1 MTTPAPTPE
10 TPTAAPAAAKGNI
23 TFEDVRIA
31 LGNTDPDETHAGK
44 LRAIIGRGSNK
55 TVQIHLDAIRKA
67 RAPAMP
73 GTQAPPPA
81 PPKDAMEAVWTAA
94 WLAAQAH
101 TYGRAERL
109 SAERDA
115 ALQIAVTRASEIAGL
130 NEDVDALREKI
141 TLDEASSAAATE
153 ALAKAN
159 ADAAEARA
167 SEQASAAK
175 AATHVTSLESIIERL
190 GAIGKH
196 DAEIAKRD
204 AQLAE
209 QSMQKT
215 IDRLTDQVGE
225 LKSLL
230 HATRSAG

>member
-1 MTTPAPTPE
+1 MTTAAPTPA
-10 TPTAAPAAAKGNI
+10 AAPAAKGHI

-67 RAPAMP
+67 RAPVLP
-73 GTQAPPPA
+73 GTQAPPPSV
-81 PPKDAMEAVWTAA
+81 PKDVMEAVWTVA
-94 WLAAQAH
+94 WSAAQAH

-115 ALQIAVTRASEIAGL
+115 ALQISSTRASEIAGL

-141 TLDEASSAAATE
+141 TSAEASSDAATE
-153 ALAKAN
+153 ALTKAN
-159 ADAAEARA
+159 ADAAEALATERA
-167 SEQASAAK
+167 AAAK
-175 AATHVTSLESIIERL
+175 AAAATASHIANLESTIERL

-196 DAEIAKRD
+196 EAEIAKRD
-204 AQLAE
+204 AQLAGK
-209 QSMQKT
+209 SMQTT
-215 IDRLTDQVGE
+215 IDRLTDQIGE